1 MSAAVIAETPV
12 GFRTW
17 ARPGACHTSTNAVSA
32 PHRAL
37 YARDFMNPSS
47 VSRVIRPACGERLRA
62 RERAKSTP
70 NSATSQ
76 LPKLPTSKVLGV
88 GTWALIGS
96 WELGVGSWELRSCG
110 VDARAR
116 PSAWRA
122 HQSVRSDR
130 M

>member
-17 ARPGACHTSTNAVSA
+17 ARLGACHTSTNAVSA

-96 WELGVGSWELRSCG
+96 WELGVAELTR
-110 VDARAR
+110 ARAR
-116 PSAWRA
+116 QPGALISPFAATAWD
-122 HQSVRSDR
+122 RS
-130 M
+130 